1 MHTAEHAE
9 PRPTGQRIAVPAMLA
24 TRPVCSS
31 ELFSLYR
38 QVSAPAQALLL
49 MAIPKRVLSRAV
61 DRNQVRRI
69 ARESWRAARGPQC
82 AQTLLLRLKR
92 RPQRFEGLPR
102 GALKQ
107 LWRLEIDRL
116 MQRWQ
121 QLAETQG
128 PRR

>member
-1 MHTAEHAE
+1 MHTAEYAD
-9 PRPTGQRIAVPAMLA
+9 PRSPGQRVAVPAMLA
-24 TRPVCSS
+24 TRPVCTS

-38 QVSAPAQALLL
+38 QTVAPAPGLLL
-49 MAIPKRVLSRAV
+49 MAIPKRVLGRAV

-69 ARESWRAARGPQC
+69 ARESWRAVRGPQC
-82 AQTLLLRLKR
+82 SQAILLRLKR

-121 QLAETQG
+121 QLADTHG